1 MKSPWRV
8 MMMVAE
14 EVTRCEGL
22 LAVNGDSGLKLFVV
36 TDFIN
41 KSTRMKT
48 TATNGEGWR
57 GGHETATECGGGG
70 RRSPGGLVGGGVARL
85 SPETRMGG
93 LSPEEWCGSACCR
106 GPVVL
111 SKKKKRKAEKTRIRR
126 HHRRWSDED
135 PQQNCYKIVAIPFH
149 G

>member
-1 MKSPWRV
+1 
-8 MMMVAE
+8 MMVAE

-48 TATNGEGWR
+48 TATNGEG
-57 GGHETATECGGGG
+57 
-70 RRSPGGLVGGGVARL
+70 RSPGGLVGGGVARL

>member
-1 MKSPWRV
+1 MEKG
-8 MMMVAE
+8 E
-14 EVTRCEGL
+14 KID
-22 LAVNGDSGLKLFVV
+22 GD
-36 TDFIN
+36 
-41 KSTRMKT
+41 R
-48 TATNGEGWR
+48 
-57 GGHETATECGGGG
+57 GHETATECGGGG

-111 SKKKKRKAEKTRIRR
+111 SKKKKRKPENTRSRR

-135 PQQNCYKIVAIPFH
+135 VGICRIYCILYILFVFYYILLNVHFVFNFFLIFYSK
-149 G
+149 

>member
-1 MKSPWRV
+1 MVKS
-8 MMMVAE
+8 E
-14 EVTRCEGL
+14 KID
-22 LAVNGDSGLKLFVV
+22 GD
-36 TDFIN
+36 
-41 KSTRMKT
+41 
-48 TATNGEGWR
+48 

-85 SPETRMGG
+85 SPEMRIGG

-111 SKKKKRKAEKTRIRR
+111 SKKKKRKAENTRSRR

-135 PQQNCYKIVAIPFH
+135 VGICRIYLYFIYIVCILLYIIKMSILLFIFLKKTYSK
-149 G
+149 

>member
-1 MKSPWRV
+1 
-8 MMMVAE
+8 MVAE

-22 LAVNGDSGLKLFVV
+22 LAVKGDSGIKLFVV

-41 KSTRMKT
+41 KSSRMKSEKID
-48 TATNGEGWR
+48 GD

-111 SKKKKRKAEKTRIRR
+111 SKKKKRKAENTRSRR
-126 HHRRWSDED
+126 HHRR
-135 PQQNCYKIVAIPFH
+135 CHGVVVAMR
-149 G
+149 